1 MTMHPT
7 PMKVLYGT
15 FSATQ
20 DKRVSNRCSGLA
32 RHPKI
37 YGNMI
42 QFIKRVIFAWKYK
55 RAVKKAIKLAN
66 LTGLRYF
73 VVYMNG
79 SLKVAPKKTFKQL
92 IAQKR
97 FRKGTTIQDIERS
110 ALFFTK

>member
-1 MTMHPT
+1 
-7 PMKVLYGT
+7 MKVQYGT
-15 FSATQ
+15 CSATQ

-32 RHPKI
+32 RHLKI

-42 QFIKRVIFAWKYK
+42 KFIKRVIFAWKYK

-110 ALFFTK
+110 ALFITK

>member
-1 MTMHPT
+1 
-7 PMKVLYGT
+7 
-15 FSATQ
+15 
-20 DKRVSNRCSGLA
+20 
-32 RHPKI
+32 
-37 YGNMI
+37 MI

-66 LTGLRYF
+66 LTGLKYF

-97 FRKGTTIQDIERS
+97 FRKGTTIQDIEKS
-110 ALFFTK
+110 ALFITK